1 MLWAARVLARAFG
14 SVWEFV
20 SRLGRRRPEIDPAEE
35 LRNKLAETRARAP
48 EPAPAAAEPA
58 PGPPIEPAPEP
69 TVETGEKESEPVSTD
84 LENLRRDVHARARA
98 LSEEMRGTNE
108 SD

>member
-1 MLWAARVLARAFG
+1 M
-14 SVWEFV
+14 
-20 SRLGRRRPEIDPAEE
+20 SRLRRRRPEIDPVEE
-35 LRNKLAETRARAP
+35 LRQKLAETRSRAP
-48 EPAPAAAEPA
+48 EPASTAVELVPEPLIETDEKEREPA
-58 PGPPIEPAPEP
+58 
-69 TVETGEKESEPVSTD
+69 STD